1 MDLSVSDAPVGR
13 LLDRRYRVESLLA
26 RGGMATVYR
35 GTDTRLDRVV
45 ALKVMHAELAADDE
59 FVSRFISEARS
70 VARLS
75 DPHIVSV
82 FDQGEDEGAVFLAME
97 FVKGRTLRDVL
108 REYRRLDAD
117 LCLEIYEAV
126 LSALRAAHDADIVH
140 RDVKPENVLISDD
153 GRVKV
158 TDFGLARA
166 TRSQGNTTAR
176 GLLLGT
182 VNYISPEQALGER
195 ATPRSD
201 VYAAGVMLFEL
212 LTGRPPHS
220 GPTDF
225 VIVRAHIDE
234 DVPPPSE
241 VVSDVPPAV
250 DDLVRTATA
259 RRPELRY
266 ADAGS
271 FLAAVRLARAAIASG
286 EAPGARHAS
295 QTPPALMSDPQGVQV
310 PPPPPAAGHA
320 AGDTADDD
328 PAAGAIEL
336 ADSFYHGYDAAA
348 PGAAEPAAAGDETN
362 ASNPLDVATAFYHE
376 APALPPPP
384 PPPNPNRTRVISTQ
398 PDTSH
403 AGQSAENSGTDVST
417 GHAGAGR
424 AGRRTQAQQRR
435 RWRGPVMFILVLVL
449 AAAVTVGAWW
459 FGAGRW
465 TSTPSLLNLEPDA
478 AMTVAEEAGLSATAD
493 GEGFSERVEAGL
505 VLQTE
510 PGPGEQILRGGTIR
524 LIISQGPE
532 RYEVPDVQ
540 GMTREQA
547 ETALTDR
554 NLIPDFTERHHG
566 EVEEGRVISQDIDAG
581 DEVRPETEVSV
592 AISLGPE
599 PIDITDFTGQPAE
612 DAREALADAGFNV
625 DVDEEHS
632 ESVAPGVVISQDPPS
647 GTGFENDTISL
658 VVSKGP
664 EVVEVEVPSVVG
676 ERVREAAKILE
687 DAGFEYQV
695 EPDFGDGGR
704 LRRQRVLSQ
713 SPEPGSRVPEGST
726 VTLYIIQF

>member
-1 MDLSVSDAPVGR
+1 
-13 LLDRRYRVESLLA
+13 
-26 RGGMATVYR
+26 
-35 GTDTRLDRVV
+35 
-45 ALKVMHAELAADDE
+45 
-59 FVSRFISEARS
+59 
-70 VARLS
+70 
-75 DPHIVSV
+75 
-82 FDQGEDEGAVFLAME
+82 
-97 FVKGRTLRDVL
+97 
-108 REYRRLDAD
+108 
-117 LCLEIYEAV
+117 
-126 LSALRAAHDADIVH
+126 
-140 RDVKPENVLISDD
+140 
-153 GRVKV
+153 
-158 TDFGLARA
+158 
-166 TRSQGNTTAR
+166 
-176 GLLLGT
+176 
-182 VNYISPEQALGER
+182 
-195 ATPRSD
+195 
-201 VYAAGVMLFEL
+201 
-212 LTGRPPHS
+212 
-220 GPTDF
+220 
-225 VIVRAHIDE
+225 
-234 DVPPPSE
+234 
-241 VVSDVPPAV
+241 
-250 DDLVRTATA
+250 
-259 RRPELRY
+259 
-266 ADAGS
+266 
-271 FLAAVRLARAAIASG
+271 
-286 EAPGARHAS
+286 
-295 QTPPALMSDPQGVQV
+295 
-310 PPPPPAAGHA
+310 
-320 AGDTADDD
+320 
-328 PAAGAIEL
+328 
-336 ADSFYHGYDAAA
+336 
-348 PGAAEPAAAGDETN
+348 
-362 ASNPLDVATAFYHE
+362 
-376 APALPPPP
+376 
-384 PPPNPNRTRVISTQ
+384 
-398 PDTSH
+398 
-403 AGQSAENSGTDVST
+403 
-417 GHAGAGR
+417 
-424 AGRRTQAQQRR
+424 
-435 RWRGPVMFILVLVL
+435 MFILVLVL